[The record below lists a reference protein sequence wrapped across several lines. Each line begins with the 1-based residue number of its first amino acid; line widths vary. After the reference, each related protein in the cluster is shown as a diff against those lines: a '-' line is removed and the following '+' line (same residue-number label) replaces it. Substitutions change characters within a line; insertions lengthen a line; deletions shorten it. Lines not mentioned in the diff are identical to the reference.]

1 MSKGKKKVNKR
12 KLEITKPQKKYI
24 KLQELRRLYLY
35 CQIIEC
41 PSFSLQWPLPLHTI
55 KLDNYITLKRK
66 KKKNS
71 DLTPTS
77 SYSTQQQLLIDE
89 SNDNNNNSNN
99 YKRTKIKTTM
109 DQLKTYAMTRLRRYI
124 EQQLDQQ
131 HKVVLSPLAM
141 DECINMNSS
150 LINTLLEEYA
160 QSKKGRKYQS
170 THKKPAT
177 WKDILLSAMHSNIPK
192 AVIHKVYHR
201 MKAIVPEESDDME
214 AIITDFFNKKEED
227 HIDSY
232 ISNSIFNH
240 TTPVEEYI
248 MEKVLNLEKNFYKN
262 EPEYMNITKL
272 NIPDKKRVANAVE
285 IIYSNKK

>member
-1 MSKGKKKVNKR
+1 MSKEKKKANKR

-35 CQIIEC
+35 CQIIEP
-41 PSFSLQWPLPLHTI
+41 PSLSLRWPLPLHTI
-55 KLDNYITLKRK
+55 KLDNYITLNGKKRK
-66 KKKNS
+66 KTVI
-71 DLTPTS
+71 LTPTS

-89 SNDNNNNSNN
+89 SNDNNN
-99 YKRTKIKTTM
+99 YKRKKIKTTM

-124 EQQLDQQ
+124 EQQLDQR

-141 DECINMNSS
+141 DECINMSSS
-150 LINTLLEEYA
+150 LINSLLEKYA

-170 THKKPAT
+170 AHKKPAT

-192 AVIHKVYHR
+192 AVVHKVYHR

-214 AIITDFFNKKEED
+214 AIITDFFNRKEEN

-232 ISNSIFNH
+232 ISNSIYNH
-240 TTPVEEYI
+240 TTPVEDYI
-248 MEKVLNLEKNFYKN
+248 MEKVLNLEKNLYKN

-272 NIPDKKRVANAVE
+272 NIPDKKRVADAVE